1 MEHAS
6 GVDKVY
12 SVSSMTS
19 ELATLTPVEAMEAG
33 KPYIFKANKNEIVMP
48 AKVGGTVVG
57 TPQEDTYL
65 VGTFSDI
72 DKLTYNTYVISGQKF
87 YLVNSDVKCP
97 AYRCYFK
104 ELKDR
109 PMSFGFVED
118 GGETT
123 GIDKIESEVDMKNAV
138 IYDLTGRRV
147 TSPVKGIYII
157 NGKKMVV
164 DDLK

>member
-1 MEHAS
+1 MAQFS
-6 GVDKVY
+6 YFGVFSLYV
-12 SVSSMTS
+12 SV
-19 ELATLTPVEAMEAG
+19 
-33 KPYIFKANKNEIVMP
+33 FN
-48 AKVGGTVVG
+48 
-57 TPQEDTYL
+57 L
-65 VGTFSDI
+65 V
-72 DKLTYNTYVISGQKF
+72 GQKF